1 MRILFFGDIV
11 GKPGRLILR
20 KRLPSLREE
29 HQADLVIANGEN
41 ASGGIGLSG
50 DTMRELFGAG
60 IDILTSGNHIWKHK
74 EMYNL
79 LNNEPRLIRP
89 ANYPHGAPGNG
100 LVIHEL
106 PDGRKIAVMNLLGR
120 TFMDDIDCPFSK
132 ADTLLAAI
140 PDDVTVRII
149 DFHAEA
155 TSEKKA
161 LSFYVDGKVSAVIGT
176 HTHVQTADAMILQK
190 GTGYITDA
198 GMCGVEESCLG
209 MDPKVIIDRFMT
221 GLPQR
226 FKIAKGT
233 AHINGLF
240 MDVNEE
246 TGLCDDIRLIRE

>member
-20 KRLPSLREE
+20 NRLSSLREE
-29 HQADLVIANGEN
+29 HKADLVIANGEN

-50 DTMRELFGAG
+50 DTMRELFSAG

-79 LNNEPRLIRP
+79 LNTEPRLIRP
-89 ANYPHGAPGNG
+89 ANYPQGAPGNG

-106 PDGRKIAVMNLLGR
+106 SDGRKVAVLNLLGR
-120 TFMDDIDCPFSK
+120 TFMDDIDCPFGK
-132 ADTLLAAI
+132 VDELLASI
-140 PDDVTVRII
+140 PEDVKIRLI

-176 HTHVQTADAMILQK
+176 HTHVQTADAMILQN
-190 GTGYITDA
+190 GTGYLTDA

-209 MDPKVIIDRFMT
+209 MDPKVIIERFMT

-240 MDVNEE
+240 MDIDDE
-246 TGLCDDIRLIRE
+246 TGKCTRIELIRE

>member
-140 PDDVTVRII
+140 PEDVTVRII

-161 LSFYVDGKVSAVIGT
+161 LSFYVDGKVSAIIGT

>member
-11 GKPGRLILR
+11 GKPGRLVLR

-29 HQADLVIANGEN
+29 HRADLVIANGEN

-50 DTMRELFGAG
+50 DTMRELFSAG

-89 ANYPHGAPGNG
+89 ANYPQGAPGSG
-100 LVIHEL
+100 LVIFEPKH
-106 PDGRKIAVMNLLGR
+106 GSKVAIINLLGR
-120 TFMDDIDCPFSK
+120 TFMDNIDCPFK
-132 ADTLLAAI
+132 KVDELLASI
-140 PDDVTVRII
+140 PDDVRIRII

-161 LSFYVDGKVSAVIGT
+161 LSFYVDGRVSTVIGT
-176 HTHVQTADAMILQK
+176 HTHVQTADAMILEK
-190 GTGYITDA
+190 GTGYLTDA

-209 MDPKVIIDRFMT
+209 MEPKVIIERFIT

-226 FKIAKGT
+226 FKVAKGA

-240 MDVNEE
+240 MNINDE
-246 TGLCDDIRLIRE
+246 TGLCSDIKLIRE

>member
-29 HQADLVIANGEN
+29 KGADLVIANGEN

-89 ANYPHGAPGNG
+89 ANYPQGAPGSG

-106 PDGRKIAVMNLLGR
+106 KNGSKVAVMNLLGR
-120 TFMDDIDCPFSK
+120 TFMDSIDCPFK
-132 ADTLLAAI
+132 KVDELLASI
-140 PDDVTVRII
+140 PDDVRIRII

-176 HTHVQTADAMILQK
+176 HTHVQTADAMILHK
-190 GTGYITDA
+190 GTGYLTDA

-209 MDPKVIIDRFMT
+209 MEPKVIIERFMT

-226 FKIAKGT
+226 FKVAKGT
-233 AHINGLF
+233 EHINGLF
-240 MDVNEE
+240 MDIDDE
-246 TGLCDDIRLIRE
+246 TGLCTTIEIIRE

>member
-20 KRLPSLREE
+20 KRLASIKEE
-29 HQADLVIANGEN
+29 KKTDLVIANGEN

-50 DTMRELFGAG
+50 DTMRELFNAG

-79 LNNEPRLIRP
+79 LNTEPRLIRP
-89 ANYPHGAPGNG
+89 ANYPHGAPGHG

-106 PDGRKIAVMNLLGR
+106 DTGSKVAVMNLLGR
-120 TFMDDIDCPFSK
+120 TFMDDIDCPFK
-132 ADTLLAAI
+132 KVDELLAAI
-140 PDDVTVRII
+140 PDDVRIRII

-161 LSFYVDGKVSAVIGT
+161 LSFFVDGKVSCVIGT
-176 HTHVQTADAMILQK
+176 HTHVQTADAMILEK
-190 GTGYITDA
+190 GTGYLTDA

-209 MDPKVIIDRFMT
+209 MEPKVIIERFMT

-226 FKIAKGT
+226 FKVAKGT
-233 AHINGLF
+233 PHINGLF
-240 MDVNEE
+240 LDIDDD
-246 TGLCDDIRLIRE
+246 TGVCTDLEIIRE

>member
-11 GKPGRLILR
+11 GKPGRLVLR

-89 ANYPHGAPGNG
+89 ANYPQGAPGNG

-140 PDDVTVRII
+140 PEGVTVRII

-176 HTHVQTADAMILQK
+176 HTHVQTADAMILPK

>member
-11 GKPGRLILR
+11 GKPGRLVLR

-50 DTMRELFGAG
+50 DTMRELFSAG

-74 EMYNL
+74 EMYSL
-79 LNNEPRLIRP
+79 LNNEPRIIRP

-106 PDGRKIAVMNLLGR
+106 PDGKKIAVMNLLGR

-132 ADTLLAAI
+132 ADTLLATI
-140 PDDVTVRII
+140 PEDVTVRII

>member
-140 PDDVTVRII
+140 PEDVTVRII

>member
-11 GKPGRLILR
+11 GKPGRLVLR

-79 LNNEPRLIRP
+79 LNNEPRIIRP

-132 ADTLLAAI
+132 ADTLLATI
-140 PDDVTVRII
+140 PKDVTVRII

>member
-11 GKPGRLILR
+11 GKPGRLVLR

-79 LNNEPRLIRP
+79 LNNEPRIIRP

-132 ADTLLAAI
+132 ADTLLATI
-140 PDDVTVRII
+140 PEDVTVRII

-246 TGLCDDIRLIRE
+246 TGLCDDIHLIRE

>member
-11 GKPGRLILR
+11 GKPGRLVLR

-79 LNNEPRLIRP
+79 LNNEPRIIRP

-132 ADTLLAAI
+132 ADTLLATI
-140 PDDVTVRII
+140 PEDVTVRII

>member
-20 KRLPSLREE
+20 KRLASIKEE
-29 HQADLVIANGEN
+29 KKADLVIANGEN

-50 DTMRELFGAG
+50 DTMRELFNAG

-79 LNNEPRLIRP
+79 LNTEPRLIRP
-89 ANYPHGAPGNG
+89 ANYPHGAPGHG

-106 PDGRKIAVMNLLGR
+106 DSGSKIAVMNLLGR
-120 TFMDDIDCPFSK
+120 TFMDDIDCPFK
-132 ADTLLAAI
+132 KVDELLASI
-140 PDDVTVRII
+140 PDDVCIRII

-161 LSFYVDGKVSAVIGT
+161 LSFYVDGKVSCVIGT
-176 HTHVQTADAMILQK
+176 HTHVQTADAMILEK
-190 GTGYITDA
+190 GTGYLTDA

-209 MDPKVIIDRFMT
+209 MEPKVIIERFMT

-226 FKIAKGT
+226 FKVAKGT
-233 AHINGLF
+233 PHINGLYL
-240 MDVNEE
+240 DIDDES
-246 TGLCDDIRLIRE
+246 GLCTDIELIRE

>member
-20 KRLPSLREE
+20 KRLASLREE
-29 HQADLVIANGEN
+29 KGADLIIANGEN

-79 LNNEPRLIRP
+79 LNNEPRIIRP
-89 ANYPHGAPGNG
+89 ANYPQGAPGSG
-100 LVIHEL
+100 LVIHKL
-106 PDGRKIAVMNLLGR
+106 ADGRKIAIMNLLGR
-120 TFMDDIDCPFSK
+120 TFMDDIDCPFK
-132 ADTLLAAI
+132 KVDELLASI
-140 PDDVTVRII
+140 PEDVCVRII

-176 HTHVQTADAMILQK
+176 HTHVQTADAMILEK

-226 FKIAKGT
+226 FKIAKGSP
-233 AHINGLF
+233 HINGLF
-240 MDVNEE
+240 LNVDGE
-246 TGLCDDIRLIRE
+246 TGLCTKIELIRE

>member
-20 KRLPSLREE
+20 KRLASIKEE
-29 HQADLVIANGEN
+29 KKADLVIANGEN

-50 DTMRELFGAG
+50 DTMRELFNAG

-79 LNNEPRLIRP
+79 LNTEPRLIRP
-89 ANYPHGAPGNG
+89 ANYPHGAPGHG

-106 PDGRKIAVMNLLGR
+106 DSGSKIAVMNLLGR
-120 TFMDDIDCPFSK
+120 TFMDDIDCPFK
-132 ADTLLAAI
+132 KVDELLASI
-140 PDDVTVRII
+140 PDDVRIRII

-161 LSFYVDGKVSAVIGT
+161 LSFYVDGKVSGVIGT
-176 HTHVQTADAMILQK
+176 HTHVQTADAMILEK
-190 GTGYITDA
+190 GTGYLTDA

-209 MDPKVIIDRFMT
+209 MEPKVIIERFMT

-226 FKIAKGT
+226 FKVAKGT
-233 AHINGLF
+233 PHINGLYL
-240 MDVNEE
+240 DIDDES
-246 TGLCDDIRLIRE
+246 GLCTDIELIRE

>member
-20 KRLPSLREE
+20 KRLPELREE
-29 HQADLVIANGEN
+29 YRADLIIANGEN

-50 DTMRELFGAG
+50 DTMRELFSSG

-79 LNNEPRLIRP
+79 LNNEPRIVRP
-89 ANYPHGAPGNG
+89 ANYPEGVPGTG
-100 LVIHEL
+100 LIVHEL
-106 PDGRKIAVMNLLGR
+106 ENGTKIAVINLLGR
-120 TFMDDIDCPFSK
+120 TFMNDIDCPFQK
-132 ADTLLAAI
+132 VQELLKQV
-140 PDDVTVRII
+140 PKDVRIRI
-149 DFHAEA
+149 VDFHAEA

-161 LSFYVDGKVSAVIGT
+161 LSFFVDGQVSAVIGT
-176 HTHVQTADAMILQK
+176 HTHVQTADAMILEN

-198 GMCGVEESCLG
+198 GMCGVEKSCLG

-240 MDVNEE
+240 MEI
-246 TGLCDDIRLIRE
+246 DDESGQCREIQLIRE

>member
-11 GKPGRLILR
+11 GKPGRLVLR

-79 LNNEPRLIRP
+79 LNNEPRIIRP

-140 PDDVTVRII
+140 PEDVTVRII